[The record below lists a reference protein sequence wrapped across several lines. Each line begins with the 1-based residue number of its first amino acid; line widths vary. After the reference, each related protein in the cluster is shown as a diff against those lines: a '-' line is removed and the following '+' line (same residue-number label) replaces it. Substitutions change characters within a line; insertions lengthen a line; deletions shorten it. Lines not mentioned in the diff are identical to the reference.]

1 MLATAGIE
9 YVKGEPL
16 VDADVDDVK
25 DSVRI
30 ANAAMQGNFVGPFT
44 SAVSFVSYSYMSF
57 FITLHATILSRFH
70 S

>member
-30 ANAAMQGNFVGPFT
+30 ANAAMQGNFVGPFI